1 MKEYQLL
8 ILLLLLGV
16 LVVFVLKV
24 KSENL
29 CIMTPYGPV
38 TDVPASN
45 YIDANMAMVH
55 STSIGQAPLGDP
67 RFWLPSHSPITQ
79 GQWGLYS
86 QALPLSETQPFDRSK
101 LIAAT
106 QAVPVYSEPA
116 LSNVSCKKITHD

>member
-16 LVVFVLKV
+16 LCIAILKI
-24 KSENL
+24 KSEQL
-29 CIMTPYGPV
+29 CIMKPYGPV

-45 YIDANMAMVH
+45 FIDANMALVH

-67 RFWLPSHSPITQ
+67 RYWLPSHSPITQ

-86 QALPLSETQPFDRSK
+86 DPMPLTATQPFDRK
-101 LIAAT
+101 TLIPAT
-106 QAVPVYSEPA
+106 QTIPVYTEPA